1 MIISTGMANADE
13 IGEAVDTARE
23 NGCDQIV
30 LLHCVS
36 SYPAPDEQSNVR
48 TVPDLAERFGVV
60 AGLSDHTAGSAVA
73 VASIALGGC
82 VVEKHFTLAR
92 ADGGPD
98 AAFSLE
104 PDEFRSLVQDCKRAW
119 RALGKPTYDLQGCE
133 RGNVAFR
140 RSLYVVRDIAAGEDL
155 TPDNVRSIR
164 PGFGLPP
171 KHLPKVLGR
180 RACRD
185 LKRGAPFNG
194 TLWKPNEQASARQR
208 PIRLAIRDHQQYR
221 AAPGRG
227 CPRHPVP
234 RWRSGIDTIDTA
246 RLYGDSE
253 AVIGRSSG
261 EAEFRIV
268 TKTQRFGQLG
278 NASAVVQELQAAF
291 ASSLEALHR
300 QSLYGLLV
308 HHPSD
313 LIGPLGRAIWSG
325 LEELKAL
332 GQVQKIGVSV
342 YEAEESRRD
351 SQPLSGRDRAIAI
364 QRAGRAARARRTIAS
379 TGRRRSRSAR
389 PLDFPA
395 RAVARRDRG
404 IAGALRSVARCHRLA
419 RDGVQENG
427 LTRLEGLLAMTM
439 QRSEIARL
447 VVGVTS
453 SKNSAQSWE
462 PRRKPAKRDR

>member
-1 MIISTGMANADE
+1 LSRTIEIADRRIGPGHEPYVICELSGNHNGSLERALKLLEEAAATEADAIKIQTYTRDTITIDHDGPGFRIEGGLWDGRTLYDLYGEAQTPFEWHEPLFDRARQLGVTLFSTPFDDTAVDLLERLGAPAYKIASFEAVDLPLIGRVARTGKPMIISTGMANADE

-180 RACRD
+180 RAGRD
-185 LKRGAPFNG
+185 LKRGDP
-194 TLWKPNEQASARQR
+194 
-208 PIRLAIRDHQQYR
+208 
-221 AAPGRG
+221 
-227 CPRHPVP
+227 
-234 RWRSGIDTIDTA
+234 
-246 RLYGDSE
+246 
-253 AVIGRSSG
+253 
-261 EAEFRIV
+261 
-268 TKTQRFGQLG
+268 
-278 NASAVVQELQAAF
+278 LQWDA
-291 ASSLEALHR
+291 LET
-300 QSLYGLLV
+300 
-308 HHPSD
+308 
-313 LIGPLGRAIWSG
+313 
-325 LEELKAL
+325 E
-332 GQVQKIGVSV
+332 
-342 YEAEESRRD
+342 
-351 SQPLSGRDRAIAI
+351 
-364 QRAGRAARARRTIAS
+364 
-379 TGRRRSRSAR
+379 
-389 PLDFPA
+389 
-395 RAVARRDRG
+395 
-404 IAGALRSVARCHRLA
+404 
-419 RDGVQENG
+419 
-427 LTRLEGLLAMTM
+427 
-439 QRSEIARL
+439 
-447 VVGVTS
+447 
-453 SKNSAQSWE
+453 
-462 PRRKPAKRDR
+462 

>member
-1 MIISTGMANADE
+1 MTLLSTPFDDTAVDLLERLGAPAYKIASFEAVDLPLIGRVARTGKPMIISTGMANADE

-140 RSLYVVRDIAAGEDL
+140 RSLYVVQDIAAGEGL

-171 KHLPKVLGR
+171 KHLPEVLGR
-180 RACRD
+180 RARRD
-185 LKRGAPFNG
+185 LKRGDP
-194 TLWKPNEQASARQR
+194 
-208 PIRLAIRDHQQYR
+208 
-221 AAPGRG
+221 
-227 CPRHPVP
+227 
-234 RWRSGIDTIDTA
+234 
-246 RLYGDSE
+246 
-253 AVIGRSSG
+253 
-261 EAEFRIV
+261 
-268 TKTQRFGQLG
+268 
-278 NASAVVQELQAAF
+278 LQWDA
-291 ASSLEALHR
+291 LET
-300 QSLYGLLV
+300 
-308 HHPSD
+308 
-313 LIGPLGRAIWSG
+313 
-325 LEELKAL
+325 E
-332 GQVQKIGVSV
+332 
-342 YEAEESRRD
+342 
-351 SQPLSGRDRAIAI
+351 
-364 QRAGRAARARRTIAS
+364 
-379 TGRRRSRSAR
+379 
-389 PLDFPA
+389 
-395 RAVARRDRG
+395 
-404 IAGALRSVARCHRLA
+404 
-419 RDGVQENG
+419 
-427 LTRLEGLLAMTM
+427 
-439 QRSEIARL
+439 
-447 VVGVTS
+447 
-453 SKNSAQSWE
+453 
-462 PRRKPAKRDR
+462 